1 MKNNQFINFSFRARA
16 SLLFLFV
23 LLLGS
28 LSSCSGN
35 NTTEENTLD
44 LAPLSVL
51 PMAMQQSPVTVRE
64 SYQFAVA
71 NSEALKNVPC
81 YCGCNAMGHT
91 SNYDCYIQEIQPS
104 GDIVF
109 DEHALGCSICVD
121 ISQDVMKMTRDGKPA
136 LEIREFIDLTYAQ
149 YGPSNMP
156 PVE

>member
-1 MKNNQFINFSFRARA
+1 MKNNQVIKFSFRARF
-16 SLLFLFV
+16 SLLFLFI
-23 LLLGS
+23 LLIS
-28 LSSCSGN
+28 LLSACSTN
-35 NTTEENTLD
+35 NPTRESILD

-51 PMAMQQSPVTVRE
+51 PMDMQQSPVTVRE

-71 NSEALKNVPC
+71 NPDALKNVPC
-81 YCGCNAMGHT
+81 YCGCNTMGHA
-91 SNYDCYIQEIQPS
+91 SNYDCYIQEIEPS

-121 ISQDVMKMTRDGKPA
+121 ISQDVMKLTREGKSAP
-136 LEIREFIDLTYAQ
+136 EIRAFIDLTYAQ